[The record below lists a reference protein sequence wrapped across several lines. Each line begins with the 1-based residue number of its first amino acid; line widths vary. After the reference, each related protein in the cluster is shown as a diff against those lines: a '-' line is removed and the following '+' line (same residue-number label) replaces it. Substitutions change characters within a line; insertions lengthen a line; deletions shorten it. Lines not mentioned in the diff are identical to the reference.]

1 MSVCEKSSTLNSK
14 RLASHKCEGISEAVA
29 KVQPGRMPAASAK
42 VAVGLAGDPCLRLGN
57 GFDDQ
62 LRLIGEI
69 VKTAAGDG
77 ITASVD
83 DDRGFEEAGGRHSA
97 MGSGLDGSCISR
109 GVRLIAEDRDES
121 R

>member
-14 RLASHKCEGISEAVA
+14 RLASHTCEGISEAVA

-57 GFDDQ
+57 CFDDQ

-69 VKTAAGDG
+69 VKAAASDG

-83 DDRGFEEAGGRHSA
+83 DDRGFEETGSGHAA
-97 MGSGLDGSCISR
+97 MVSGLDGSCVSR
-109 GVRLIAEDRDES
+109 RLGLIA
-121 R
+121 